1 MCVGQGAWQFKEI
14 IMDTQNFATPKQV
27 AFIKSLMEQKSVS
40 SDSVNFYGLTKSSA
54 SSTIEALL
62 AMSTPQAAPVEALEV
77 GMYMRDGEIYR
88 VQKSRET
95 GNLYAKHLD
104 SETLKFAYAP
114 GAIKRLT
121 LADKMSLEVA
131 KAWGLQTGTCCVC
144 ARTLTDPESVEQ
156 GIGPVCAGRV

>member
-1 MCVGQGAWQFKEI
+1 MT
-14 IMDTQNFATPKQV
+14 TQNLATPKQV
-27 AFIKSLMEQKSVS
+27 AFIKSLMEQKSVPA
-40 SDSVNFYGLTKSSA
+40 DSVDFDSLTKSGA
-54 SSTIEALL
+54 SITIESLL
-62 AMSTPQAAPVEALEV
+62 AMATPKAATVEALEV
-77 GMYMRDGEIYR
+77 GMYVRDGEIYR

-114 GAIKRLT
+114 GIVKTLT
-121 LADKMSLEVA
+121 PADKMSLEVA

-156 GIGPVCAGRV
+156 GIGPVCAGRL